1 MLGFPQGG
9 IEDGPEVDDPAQ
21 EEEPEDTG
29 QDELDNG
36 HKQAP
41 LKQLPQ
47 PGNEEATERRYDV
60 ARRSLSCHVA
70 STSTNAGLQTP
81 SCYSTPLQI
90 SGGR

>member
-1 MLGFPQGG
+1 MLGLPQGCVK
-9 IEDGPEVDDPAQ
+9 DRPKVNDPAQ
-21 EEEPEDTG
+21 EKKPKDSG

-47 PGNEEATERRYDV
+47 AGNEEATERCYDV

-70 STSTNAGLQTP
+70 SAGNDIEPVVLPNSLAELFVNNTP
-81 SCYSTPLQI
+81 
-90 SGGR
+90 